1 MEADPLLF
9 WARGRELGSSL
20 TAAKLLITGVAVAT
34 MAPGMWKGQD
44 LLI

>member
-1 MEADPLLF
+1 MEADLLLF

-20 TAAKLLITGVAVAT
+20 AAAKLLTIRVAVAT